1 MHFVGKLTRL
11 EEDDYYNDD
20 TNIDDIDEKFAVP
33 EEIICFLE
41 SKNGDR
47 ETSNLLQN
55 GHWFYIRNEL
65 KWHKR

>member
-11 EEDDYYNDD
+11 EEDDFYNDD

-55 GHWFYIRNEL
+55 GH
-65 KWHKR
+65 